1 MASEVRD
8 KSCSGLWAGA
18 KARGQPRGP
27 LSVFV
32 PLSLTASA
40 QLAFLQTPVFIFW
53 AELGLSSAVSGPS
66 VLVTSAG
73 SPYLLDLE
81 GLLCSWASAYTRSLM
96 LSAASICW

>member
-1 MASEVRD
+1 MGWGQG
-8 KSCSGLWAGA
+8 KGA
-18 KARGQPRGP
+18 APR
-27 LSVFV
+27 SS
-32 PLSLTASA
+32 LSLCLTQLNSIA